1 MSGHWIKLHDTRI
14 RCDAIGSQEPWDMAW
29 CLANLFDVESLC
41 YRPQFFERAEAFT
54 SEQAFEA
61 SEDGE
66 PIYVSPEFQ
75 QQLCHEHDT
84 LWDDYQLDCEE
95 GCLDPHDAAVLLGWL
110 GY

>member
-1 MSGHWIKLHDTRI
+1 MTDRTHRELYPEQYGHSLVGKTVR
-14 RCDAIGSQEPWDMAW
+14 
-29 CLANLFDVESLC
+29 VEG
-41 YRPQFFERAEAFT
+41 AGGKAFT

-84 LWDDYQLDCEE
+84 LWGDYLLDCEE